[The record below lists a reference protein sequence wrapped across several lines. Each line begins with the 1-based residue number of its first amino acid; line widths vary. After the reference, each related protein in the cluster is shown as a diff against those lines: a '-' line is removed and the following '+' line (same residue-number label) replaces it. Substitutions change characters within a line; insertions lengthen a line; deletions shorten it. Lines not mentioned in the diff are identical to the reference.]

1 MIPYHLTN
9 LALPTHASSHI
20 CKLSCTQ
27 ASPSPHAGTR
37 LRFYRN
43 RTYDIRHPLMP
54 GVGQSTTSGEP
65 TRERRSQPH
74 LPHQP
79 PTAPSLVPRIL
90 PTLAVN
96 KSRIRRSQS
105 CQVQNCRRPK
115 VPKVLRFKR
124 SKSKGSRAFL
134 KNLQVKRVLLSMLSR
149 ALGLKTP

>member
-9 LALPTHASSHI
+9 LALPTHALSHI

-65 TRERRSQPH
+65 TRRRCFSTTS
-74 LPHQP
+74 PHQQLP
-79 PTAPSLVPRIL
+79 PRHWNSLALWRRPIHVIL
-90 PTLAVN
+90 GDHTQTPTLIASLA
-96 KSRIRRSQS
+96 KSPAA
-105 CQVQNCRRPK
+105 RPLD
-115 VPKVLRFKR
+115 PCTTSTHHEPLH
-124 SKSKGSRAFL
+124 
-134 KNLQVKRVLLSMLSR
+134 
-149 ALGLKTP
+149 